1 MNDLPE
7 SPSSPGLE
15 APRLRVLLAVTGF
28 ALVADQL
35 GKAWAFASWRG
46 AGGLLEVIPGLYAG
60 ARGRNYGALFSL
72 DGVDNAP
79 TTRLVLTFLGL
90 VSVGIMLRWAVLDR
104 ERWRGLDAVGGGLVL
119 AGAMG
124 NLADRLAL
132 GYVRDFLILGLRP
145 HEIFNP
151 ADVFMVFG
159 ALLLLAR
166 WATRRIRR
174 MATSGAIPEA
184 A

>member
-1 MNDLPE
+1 MNDRPTSPPSPGPE
-7 SPSSPGLE
+7 SPRS
-15 APRLRVLLAVTGF
+15 RLLLVVTGI

-46 AGGLLEVIPGLYAG
+46 EGGLREVIPGLYAG
-60 ARGRNYGALFSL
+60 AQGRNYGALFSL
-72 DGVDNAP
+72 DGVDDAP
-79 TTRLVLTFLGL
+79 MTRIALTFLGL
-90 VSVGIMLRWAVLDR
+90 VSVGIMLRWAILDR

-119 AGAMG
+119 AGAIG

-159 ALLLLAR
+159 ALLLVAS
-166 WATRRIRR
+166 WATKR
-174 MATSGAIPEA
+174 MMTPTTLPEA

>member
-1 MNDLPE
+1 MYDYPTSPPSPGPE
-7 SPSSPGLE
+7 SP
-15 APRLRVLLAVTGF
+15 RLRLLLVVTGI

-35 GKAWAFASWRG
+35 GKAWAFGSWRG
-46 AGGLLEVIPGLYAG
+46 EAVLREVVPGLYAG
-60 ARGRNYGALFSL
+60 AQGRNYGAFYSL

-79 TTRLVLTFLGL
+79 ATRIALTFLGL
-90 VSVGIMLRWAVLDR
+90 VAVGIMLRWAVLDR
-104 ERWRGLDAVGGGLVL
+104 ERWRGFDAVGGGLVL
-119 AGAMG
+119 AGAIG

-145 HEIFNP
+145 YEIFNP

-159 ALLLLAR
+159 ALLLLAT
-166 WATRRIRR
+166 WATRR
-174 MATSGAIPEA
+174 MATLAAIPEA

>member
-1 MNDLPE
+1 MNDRPA
-7 SPSSPGLE
+7 SPPSPDPE
-15 APRLRVLLAVTGF
+15 APRLRVLLVVTGV
-28 ALVADQL
+28 ALVVDQL

-46 AGGLLEVIPGLYAG
+46 AAGLREVIPGLYAG

-72 DGVDNAP
+72 DGVDDAP
-79 TTRLVLTFLGL
+79 MNRIALTVLGL

-132 GYVRDFLILGLRP
+132 GYVRDFLIIGLRP

-159 ALLLLAR
+159 ALLLLAA
-166 WATRRIRR
+166 WATRR
-174 MATSGAIPEA
+174 MATLGAIPEA
-184 A
+184 V